1 MDVEPAQ
8 QQATPG
14 VVEKKNRNGTEKK
27 SGESLYMRI
36 VNKSGVVPYSRWL
49 LGVICTPV
57 V

>member
-14 VVEKKNRNGTEKK
+14 VVEKKSEWYRKK